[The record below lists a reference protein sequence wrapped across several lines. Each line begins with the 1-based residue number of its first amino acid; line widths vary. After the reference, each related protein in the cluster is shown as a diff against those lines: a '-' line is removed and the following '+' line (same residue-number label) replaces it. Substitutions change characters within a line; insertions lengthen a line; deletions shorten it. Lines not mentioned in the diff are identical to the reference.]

1 MKQWIRAGL
10 LGAML
15 LGAQPVL
22 AGDDDVLARML
33 RGESAMQGKELERA
47 IAAAEASPLGS
58 KANPVRVTSPQ
69 GQHRYL
75 ARLRCSDGKA
85 PEFQRR
91 GNVGPG
97 PFGNI
102 VDLYD
107 VRCISGRPAT
117 SEVYMDMYHG
127 GFIEARPVPG
137 FTTGVIP
144 ATKGPPAAPPAPA
157 APPSTPTQVRVQEP
171 TG

>member
-1 MKQWIRAGL
+1 MSKWIRAGV
-10 LGAML
+10 LGAAL

-22 AGDDDVLARML
+22 AGGDDVFERMM

-47 IAAAEASPLGS
+47 IAQAEQQPLGS

-69 GQHRYL
+69 GQHAYL
-75 ARLRCSDGKA
+75 ARLRCSDGKPPA
-85 PEFQRR
+85 FQRR

-107 VRCISGRPAT
+107 LRCTGGQPAT
-117 SEVYMDMYHG
+117 SEVYLDMYHG
-127 GFIEARPVPG
+127 GFMEARPVPG
-137 FTTGVIP
+137 FTVPST
-144 ATKGPPAAPPAPA
+144 ATKGPPAPPPAPA